1 MKILKPKK
9 LLNGDL
15 IGLISPASAVD
26 EFSKVEQGVK
36 YFEKLGYKVEVGKNI
51 GKLHGYLAGSD
62 EERLSDLHYM
72 LRKKEVKA
80 IFCIRGGYGSNRLL
94 NKIDYNL
101 VKRNPKIFVGYSDI
115 TALQLGFFAKT
126 GLITFAGP
134 MLAVDF
140 YSEVNSYAEESFWT
154 SITSNKPLGKVK
166 MPNGEKLFGL
176 NKGEKI
182 GRIIGGNLAVLSSL
196 IGSKFLPDL
205 KGKIL
210 LLEEIGEAP
219 YRIDRMLSQLSFS
232 NNLDKISGAVL
243 GAFIDCNEKDPTKSS
258 LTLGEVI
265 EDYFGKLKVPV
276 IYNLSHGHIENNLTI
291 PLGIK
296 VKINSSRTTL
306 EFSESPVK

>member
-26 EFSKVEQGVK
+26 EISKVEQGVK